1 MKMGGYLF
9 QARGVTV
16 VLNKFINEIKYL
28 FLTLR
33 KHAANIFEYKSK
45 VNLKVSDTFRPLP
58 PKKCP
63 TPFGISPAL
72 GVGHLVLL
80 FLLLGCG
87 SSSETNLF
95 DASISTQA
103 PPLINRA
110 NPISGRVGDTITIF
124 GFGFS
129 NGAAN
134 NIVTGGGQPTTA
146 ATYALVANPTSSE
159 IEQLTFTIPTGAATG
174 AGNLFVTVF
183 ENTSNT
189 ISFTVNP

>member
-1 MKMGGYLF
+1 MNGRDG
-9 QARGVTV
+9 
-16 VLNKFINEIKYL
+16 
-28 FLTLR
+28 R
-33 KHAANIFEYKSK
+33 KI
-45 VNLKVSDTFRPLP
+45 KVSGDFCQAWGIVN
-58 PKKCP
+58 PKASDAYLAIPRKKRR
-63 TPFGISPAL
+63 TPFGLCPPL
-72 GVGHLVLL
+72 GVGRLVLL
-80 FLLLGCG
+80 FLFLGCG

-103 PPLINRA
+103 FPLINRA
-110 NPISGRVGDTITIF
+110 NPTSGRVGDTITIF

-146 ATYALVANPTSSE
+146 ATYALVTNPTSSE